1 MDLPVYDI
9 TLDNWDMGIFATSL
23 VDNPAIE
30 SDFIF
35 MSKDEMVKWLFSD
48 EEKREVLGAV
58 LVPDKL
64 IYRRDAYGNEYYVKF
79 TKEIIAELSQ
89 RMHEEGFNKYFTVA
103 HELDA
108 GVTVKF
114 LESWIK
120 ETEEDKSVAFGI
132 NEPIGTLFMKVK
144 IESDLIW
151 ESIKDGKLNGFSVE
165 LDASMIETNLQ
176 KQSMDFTKLFKNEI
190 EVGEDKLMFNTL
202 AEGEIVVKKVEDGE
216 PSFYSGNFTHEGF
229 EYEVEDGNI
238 NSVLELEQEPEVE
251 LEVYLTESIEAI
263 NSKVDNFISTVTGLF
278 EGIKPKEEDSALNT
292 AIDDLATKLE
302 EVKLELK
309 QQSAKAEAE
318 KDELTDPEEV
328 QAFDVE
334 SFKAASNWSK

>member
-9 TLDNWDMGIFATSL
+9 TLDNWNMGIFATSL
-23 VDNPAIE
+23 VDSPAIE

-35 MSKDEMVKWLFSD
+35 MSKEKMVKWLFSD

-64 IYRRDAYGNEYYVKF
+64 IYRRDEYGNEYYVKF
-79 TKEIIAELSQ
+79 TKEIISELSQ
-89 RMHEEGFNKYFTVA
+89 KMHEEGFNKFFTVA

-151 ESIKDGKLNGFSVE
+151 SDIKDGKLKGFSVE

-190 EVGEDKLMFNTL
+190 EVGEDKLRFNTL
-202 AEGEIVVKKVEDGE
+202 AEGEVVVQMVEDGD
-216 PSFYSGNFTHEGF
+216 PSFYTGNFSHEGF
-229 EYEVEDGNI
+229 EYTVADGNI
-238 NSVLELEQEPEVE
+238 TTIVE
-251 LEVYLTESIEAI
+251 LEKEVVEAEVSLSESIDAI
-263 NSKVDNFISTVTGLF
+263 NTKVDNFIETVTSLF
-278 EGIKPKEEDSALNT
+278 ESIKPKEEASVSD
-292 AIDDLATKLE
+292 AINDLASKFE

-309 QQSAKAEAE
+309 QQSAKADAEEEAKTDKE
-318 KDELTDPEEV
+318 TAYEFDET
-328 QAFDVE
+328 
-334 SFKAASNWSK
+334 SFKAASNWSKTK